1 MFKFIQATLLNLLIL
16 RWKLLTLVEYIY
28 LFELILHKKKQKKY
42 LKVLSLKSF
51 DEIFFLIAW
60 VFVYVPY
67 YFTAQLKKYI
77 TNNNLQWPSIPSWW
91 RLIW

>member
-1 MFKFIQATLLNLLIL
+1 MEIVNSS
-16 RWKLLTLVEYIY
+16 RVY
-28 LFELILHKKKQKKY
+28 LFVRINFAQKKQKKY